1 MINDSVNGG
10 DGIIDIEGKAAT
22 GSGERLGET
31 SEFQLSRIHQSATET
46 ATPLGSKTH
55 ELEIDPRFQNR
66 ERQPGLDLL
75 RALAII
81 VVVVYHAALFGFKL
95 PGRIDRFGWIGV
107 DLFFVLSGYLIGGQL
122 LATLARGQRIKL
134 GQFFTRR
141 ALRIMPAYFA
151 VLAIYFLLPWWREY
165 PDMSQ
170 PLWKFLLSVQN
181 IALHGGTAFSHAWS
195 LAVEDQFYLALPFL
209 LLFLFPRPRLVIV
222 IPCLIVFGGIGLRA
236 FLAAHNPSVDGGGVS
251 FRGFQAWIYYPT
263 WTRLDPLV
271 FGVALAAI
279 EKFRPTWWQ
288 RFINCA
294 PWLWLPALGLIG
306 YALYLG
312 ETDTLKVSACVWQFP
327 LIAAGMAAL
336 LVCAVSPR
344 LLFRRV
350 AIPGA
355 AFIASIAY
363 SAYLIQKLVIH
374 AVEQFCTNHNIALTS
389 TPALLGVQICVY
401 LAAAILFITV
411 ERPFLQLRQRIAPRS
426 SPAAAGRQVAPRK

>member
-1 MINDSVNGG
+1 MEV
-10 DGIIDIEGKAAT
+10 
-22 GSGERLGET
+22 
-31 SEFQLSRIHQSATET
+31 
-46 ATPLGSKTH
+46 
-55 ELEIDPRFQNR
+55 DPRFQNR
-66 ERQPGLDLL
+66 ERKPGLDLL

-122 LATLARGQRIKL
+122 LAPLARDQRVKL
-134 GQFFTRR
+134 GRFFTRR
-141 ALRIMPAYFA
+141 ALRIMPAYFV
-151 VLAIYFLLPWWREY
+151 VLAIYFLLPAWREY
-165 PDMSQ
+165 PEMSQ

-209 LLFLFPRPRLVIV
+209 LLFLYRRPRAAIIV
-222 IPCLIVFGGIGLRA
+222 PCLIVVGGIALRA
-236 FLAAHNPSVDGGGVS
+236 FLAAQNPAVDGGVS

-271 FGVALAAI
+271 FGVVLAAI
-279 EKFRPTWWQ
+279 ERFRPNWWQ
-288 RFINCA
+288 RLINCA
-294 PWLWLPALGLIG
+294 LWLWLPGLGLIV

-312 ETDTLKVSACVWQFP
+312 ETKNLTVVACVWQFP
-327 LIAAGMAAL
+327 LIAVGMAAI

-344 LLFRRV
+344 LPLCRV

-363 SAYLIQKLVIH
+363 SAYLIQKLVINR
-374 AVEQFCTNHNIALTS
+374 VEQFCTNHSIDLTS
-389 TPALLGVQICVY
+389 VPALLGVELCVY
-401 LAAAILFITV
+401 IAATILFLSI
-411 ERPFLQLRQRIAPRS
+411 ERPFLLLRRSLAPPVERGS
-426 SPAAAGRQVAPRK
+426 RESREA

>member
-1 MINDSVNGG
+1 MSV
-10 DGIIDIEGKAAT
+10 
-22 GSGERLGET
+22 
-31 SEFQLSRIHQSATET
+31 
-46 ATPLGSKTH
+46 PPKTH
-55 ELEIDPRFQNR
+55 RGEMEVDPRFRNR

-75 RALAII
+75 RAVAII

-122 LATLARGQRIKL
+122 LAPLARDQGIKL
-134 GQFFTRR
+134 GRFFTRR
-141 ALRIMPAYFA
+141 ALRIMPAYFV
-151 VLAIYFLLPWWREY
+151 VLAIYFLLPAWREY
-165 PDMSQ
+165 PEMSQ

-209 LLFLFPRPRLVIV
+209 LLFLYRRPRAAIIV
-222 IPCLIVFGGIGLRA
+222 PCLIVVGGIALRA
-236 FLAAHNPSVDGGGVS
+236 FLAAQNPSVDGGVS

-271 FGVALAAI
+271 FGVVLAAI
-279 EKFRPTWWQ
+279 ERFRPNWWQ
-288 RFINCA
+288 RLINCA
-294 PWLWLPALGLIG
+294 PWLWLPALGLIV

-312 ETDTLKVSACVWQFP
+312 ETKNLTVSACVWQFP
-327 LIAAGMAAL
+327 LIAVGMAAI

-344 LLFRRV
+344 LPLCRV

-363 SAYLIQKLVIH
+363 SAYLIQKLVING
-374 AVEQFCTNHNIALTS
+374 AEQFCTNHSIDLTS
-389 TPALLGVQICVY
+389 VPALLGVELCVY
-401 LAAAILFITV
+401 IAATILFLSI
-411 ERPFLQLRQRIAPRS
+411 ERPFLLLRRSLAPPVERGS
-426 SPAAAGRQVAPRK
+426 RESREA